1 MKSLYTASI
10 VVLLVSMFMIAG
22 CTLETPATPDV
33 RVQGGKDLIINEVFT
48 ISPDKYYSFSWIEL
62 YNPTTKKIKWFDET
76 KPAAGF
82 SVGSGGAIIHTSN
95 DGGAWSDSL
104 GNAQYGTLNS
114 ISMSNADTGYAAGN
128 GGTILKLTKN
138 AVQVLTSGVTANL
151 NGISAAADQQS
162 RTVFAVGD
170 AGTILRSVNRGL
182 SWSAPLVPPTG
193 NNLRSVFFVSFQ
205 NIYACGDLGT
215 IIKSTNAGTAWAPKI
230 VPEPYRTLNFY
241 SINFNADTGWVTGE
255 NGTILFSSNGGG
267 QWVPE
272 TSHVG
277 AALRGGFFPPG
288 RDPFR
293 RASGWVV
300 GDSGVIL
307 LTRDNGATWT
317 RANSGTSGRLNS
329 VSFSDSLRGW
339 AFGDGGLIMT
349 TANGGKTW
357 HSQPSPSGGN
367 LHGSA
372 FIPLIVRVVSQ
383 YVLQMVAQR
392 RAFFFDPATGTIN
405 YDYFT
410 KIDSGTMVFDP
421 QILVNF
427 GLSSPPDINPGG
439 FAVITSDSDKFKDHT
454 NLGPGDGTVIPNSI
468 GYYFDAKSTFGVTP
482 VLWTLLP
489 SGEVRLVKRFVTQV
503 IATQQFLGLDSVV
516 IDVVRYGNF
525 RPTPDPWPGNQPAGF
540 IPEWYSLA
548 RYSDDYG
555 DIPSRE
561 NTSYSFFMA
570 KDPIPRWYS
579 QLSHKSK

>member
-1 MKSLYTASI
+1 MKSLSSASMI
-10 VVLLVSMFMIAG
+10 VLLASLSLVAG
-22 CTLETPATPDV
+22 CTLETPATVDK

-48 ISPDKYYSFSWIEL
+48 ISPDKYYSYSWIEL

-82 SVGSGGAIIHTSN
+82 AVGSSGAIIHTSN

-104 GNAQYGTLNS
+104 SAAQNGSLNA
-114 ISMSNADTGYAAGN
+114 ISMSNADTGYAVGN
-128 GGTILKLTKN
+128 NGKILKVTKN
-138 AVQVLTSGVTANL
+138 SVQALISGTLANL

-162 RTVFAVGD
+162 RTAYAVGD
-170 AGTILRSVNRGL
+170 NGTILRTVNRGATWL
-182 SWSAPLVPPTG
+182 PPLVPPTT

-205 NIYACGDLGT
+205 NIYACGDNGT
-215 IIKSTNAGTAWAPKI
+215 IIKSTNAGTGWSSKI
-230 VPEPYRTLNFY
+230 VPEPYRPLSFY
-241 SINFNADTGWVTGE
+241 SVNFNADTGWVTGDD
-255 NGTILFSSNGGG
+255 GTILVSTNGGG

-272 TSHVG
+272 TSHVH
-277 AALRGGFFPPG
+277 AALRGGFFPPS

-293 RASGWVV
+293 RATGWVV

-307 LTRDNGATWT
+307 RTSDNGGTWT
-317 RANSGTSGRLNS
+317 RATTGTSGRLNS
-329 VSFSDSLRGW
+329 VTFADSLRGW
-339 AFGDGGLIMT
+339 AFGDGGLILS
-349 TANGGKTW
+349 TANAGRTW
-357 HSQPSPSGGN
+357 HQQPGPTGAN

-383 YVLQMVAQR
+383 YLLEMVAQR

-405 YDYFT
+405 FDYFT
-410 KIDSGTMVFDP
+410 KIDSGTMLFDP

-427 GLSSPPDINPGG
+427 GLSPPSDINPGA

-468 GYYFDAKSTFGVTP
+468 GYYADPTSPFGARP

-489 SGEVRLVKRFVTQV
+489 SGEIRLVKRFLTQV

-525 RPTPDPWPGNQPAGF
+525 RPTPDPWPNNQPAGF

-548 RYSDDYG
+548 RFSDDYG

-561 NTSYSFFMA
+561 NTNYSFYMA

-579 QLSHKSK
+579 QLSHTSK